1 MTAWGKRHVAVSI
14 ALKVEMVT
22 SVAEWTFLHL
32 FICLVVH
39 AFICLSVVLWYILG
53 WGNCGVVSSPYL
65 LYLAGCKTVTIFTS
79 TNFHRMNEI
88 LHASSHCEPLETG
101 YSLWCLASVFT
112 TYIITLFVQWL
123 HTEMTNSS
131 TCSGLPFLSGTWLA
145 LFVCVCVAVCSKHS
159 PWILFGTGMV
169 LLAALSSYTSYS
181 AVGWQCVI

>member
-1 MTAWGKRHVAVSI
+1 MFPHDSLGKKACSSFNCFESGNGYFSSRMNLLTPVHLSRG
-14 ALKVEMVT
+14 T
-22 SVAEWTFLHL
+22 CLHL
-32 FICLVVH
+32 
-39 AFICLSVVLWYILG
+39 LSVVLWYILG

-145 LFVCVCVAVCSKHS
+145 LFVCVCCR
-159 PWILFGTGMV
+159 L
-169 LLAALSSYTSYS
+169 
-181 AVGWQCVI
+181 